1 MRRPGEHTWLRLW
14 TSFSPCRK
22 ILDFLKAQADGRAPE
37 DDEAGVLMLARYGAI
52 AVKQGAG

>member
-1 MRRPGEHTWLRLW
+1 MQ
-14 TSFSPCRK
+14 K